1 MRPLMSAPNT
11 ERTERSTRQGS
22 HWFVLGFTVERQ
34 FVEGIAV
41 CAGDVGRLVST
52 TYIPRG
58 GMILNENDSISYA
71 LSIPDF
77 DVSVEIH

>member
-1 MRPLMSAPNT
+1 M
-11 ERTERSTRQGS
+11 
-22 HWFVLGFTVERQ
+22 
-34 FVEGIAV
+34 EGIAV